1 VSYDLLFKPR
11 AGSFESS
18 RFNEYFSQ
26 RPHYKVAGG
35 QAWYENED
43 TGVYFVFELQNEAEH
58 EEGEYFPVAL
68 NVNYF
73 RPSSFGLEAEPEVK
87 AFVDAFDMTVS
98 DPQTHGMG
106 DGEYS
111 SKLFLSGWNHGNEF
125 GYAAILRDPANRE
138 NLISLPT
145 DELLGAWSWNRA
157 RNGLQQELG
166 ESKFVPR
173 IMFVLID
180 GQPATAAVWPDGI
193 PIAVPRVNYFFV
205 PRKELAPRRFLRR
218 VEDQTLVSQ
227 AQVLPIFSRFAIERP
242 DGILVLNYVNAPR
255 EIRAFVEGLPTDKRE
270 ITGVS
275 ADKVLNR
282 ELVGKYVV

>member
-1 VSYDLLFKPR
+1 MSYDLFFKPR
-11 AGSFESS
+11 AGSFDSN
-18 RFNEYFSQ
+18 RFSEYFSQ
-26 RPHYKVAGG
+26 RTHYKVAGT

-43 TGVYFVFELQNEAEH
+43 TGVYFAFELQDEAEH

-68 NVNYF
+68 NLNYF
-73 RPSSFGLEAEPEVK
+73 RPSPFGLEAEPEVK

-111 SKLFLSGWNHGNEF
+111 SELFLSGWNHGNEF

-145 DELLGAWSWNRA
+145 ADLISAWSWNCA
-157 RNGLQQELG
+157 RNDLQRVLG

-173 IMFVLID
+173 IMFILID

-193 PIAVPRVNYFFV
+193 PIAVPCVDYFLV

-218 VEDQTLVSQ
+218 AEDQVLVSQ
-227 AQVLPIFSRFAIERP
+227 EQVLPIFRRFSSARP
-242 DGILVLNYVNAPR
+242 DGILVLNYVNVPR
-255 EIRAFVEGLPTDKRE
+255 EIRAFVEGLPSNERE
-270 ITGVS
+270 ITGVT
-275 ADKVLNR
+275 ADKMLNR
-282 ELVGKYVV
+282 ELVAKHVV

>member
-1 VSYDLLFKPR
+1 MSYDLFFKPR

-26 RPHYKVAGG
+26 RTHYKVDGT

-43 TGVYFVFELQNEAEH
+43 TGVYFVFELQEEAEH

-73 RPSSFGLEAEPEVK
+73 RPSPFGMEAEPEVK
-87 AFVDAFDMTVS
+87 AFVDTFDMTVS

-111 SKLFLSGWNHGNEF
+111 SELFLSGWNHGNEF
-125 GYAAILRDPANRE
+125 GYAAILRDPANRD

-145 DELLGAWSWNRA
+145 ADLTSAWSWNFA
-157 RNGLQQELG
+157 RHALQDVLG

-173 IMFVLID
+173 VMYMLID

-193 PIAVPRVNYFFV
+193 PIAVPRVDYFLV
-205 PRKELAPRRFLRR
+205 PREELAPRRFLRR
-218 VEDQTLVSQ
+218 AKDQALVSQ
-227 AQVLPIFSRFAIERP
+227 EQVLPIFRRFSTTRP
-242 DGILVLNYVNAPR
+242 DETLVLNYVNAPR
-255 EIRAFVEGLPTDKRE
+255 EIRTFVEGLPRNGRE
-270 ITGVS
+270 ITGVA

-282 ELVGKYVV
+282 ELVAKHVV

>member
-11 AGSFESS
+11 AGSFDSS

-26 RPHYKVAGG
+26 RPHYKAAGG

-43 TGVYFVFELQNEAEH
+43 TGVYFVFELQNEAEQ

-145 DELLGAWSWNRA
+145 DELLGAWYWNRA

-227 AQVLPIFSRFAIERP
+227 AQVLPIFNRFAIERP